1 MNTKEA
7 IEFMLNVRP
16 GELLYAKNNEAYH
29 EYKSEISKIDEVIG
43 LLKRGEKFEQMWK
56 LLKNKSGFRKIE
68 HVFTEFQCTIEEI
81 MESYEQKHFPK
92 GND

>member
-7 IEFMLNVRP
+7 IEFLAR
-16 GELLYAKNNEAYH
+16 
-29 EYKSEISKIDEVIG
+29 KIDNADKCERVNVYFHKSKADEIIE
-43 LLKRGEKFEQMWK
+43 LLKRGEKFEKMWK

-81 MESYEQKHFPK
+81 MESYEQKYFPK
-92 GND
+92 GDD